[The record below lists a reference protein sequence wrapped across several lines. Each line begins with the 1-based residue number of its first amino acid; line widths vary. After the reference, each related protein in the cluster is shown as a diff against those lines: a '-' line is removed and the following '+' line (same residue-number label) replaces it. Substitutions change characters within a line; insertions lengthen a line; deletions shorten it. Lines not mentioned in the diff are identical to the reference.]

1 MNEHLLRIMRMAGA
15 VVVEP
20 KTKGPER
27 KKGTEGGKKGVQ
39 PAINVRKKR
48 CVIAHERGG
57 QGGDPP
63 RT

>member
-1 MNEHLLRIMRMAGA
+1 MLRFMKMAGA

-20 KTKGPER
+20 KTKGSER
-27 KKGTEGGKKGVQ
+27 KRGTEGGKKGVQ
-39 PAINVRKKR
+39 PVINVRKKR
-48 CVIAHERGG
+48 CEITHERGG

>member
-1 MNEHLLRIMRMAGA
+1 MAGA

-20 KTKGPER
+20 KTKEPER
-27 KKGTEGGKKGVQ
+27 KRCTEGGKKGVQ
-39 PAINVRKKR
+39 PVINVRKKR
-48 CVIAHERGG
+48 CEITHERGG